1 MVKAQGICLLSWN
14 LWFFFFDAGLKEVN
28 ADMLRSCKKGD
39 RKGVVLAKSF
49 GRVGAVLC

>member
-1 MVKAQGICLLSWN
+1 MLIIMEFMV
-14 LWFFFFDAGLKEVN
+14 FFFDAGLKEVN

>member
-1 MVKAQGICLLSWN
+1 MLVIMEFMV
-14 LWFFFFDAGLKEVN
+14 FFFFFSTRDSRVKEVN

-39 RKGVVLAKSF
+39 RKSVVLAKSF